1 MLCVLRCRA
10 SRSPTRPSVRS
21 LVCPL
26 ACVACV
32 SWEQVAGE
40 LRGSINVGRL
50 DVTAQPS
57 TAQRCQA
64 ACTQQHRRRAA
75 REDVTHVRPLPS
87 LTTSV
92 ACRVCAAVNVSGLPH
107 ILYLSRGRLFEYAG
121 SREAHDLTRF
131 AHDKLHR
138 RTQQQAEGED
148 GGRAVP
154 APPTALSALS
164 AMALRWSDQL
174 LYAVTATPAVAAA
187 LLSLGAVLG
196 ALLTLLAFA
205 LLLPNN
211 ERTAQTATERSGK
224 SAVPVERAAKMRKAD

>member
-1 MLCVLRCRA
+1 M
-10 SRSPTRPSVRS
+10 S
-21 LVCPL
+21 
-26 ACVACV
+26 
-32 SWEQVAGE
+32 
-40 LRGSINVGRL
+40 
-50 DVTAQPS
+50 
-57 TAQRCQA
+57 
-64 ACTQQHRRRAA
+64 
-75 REDVTHVRPLPS
+75 
-87 LTTSV
+87 
-92 ACRVCAAVNVSGLPH
+92 VCAAVAVSGLPH
-107 ILYLSRGRLFEYAG
+107 IVYVSRGRLFEYAG

-138 RTQQQAEGED
+138 HTQQQQAVEGGED

-174 LYAVTATPAVAAA
+174 LYAVTSTPAVAVA

-211 ERTAQTATERSGK
+211 ERGAHTATVRSAK
-224 SAVPVERAAKMRKAD
+224 AAVQAEGPAKIRKAD